1 MVDCSLLAKGFH
13 FGSDRRR
20 PSMQAGRDERPMR
33 VKSAAGNRSPG
44 HATDAL
50 ATRVER
56 RGPVVFPALL
66 LCDFG
71 HLAAEV
77 VRLEEAGAA
86 AIHLDIMD
94 GVFVPQLTYGQV
106 VVEAVRRAAT
116 VPVEVHLMVAEP
128 DRWLADY
135 ARLGADI
142 LTVHVEALPDA
153 ARTLDTIRRLGPR
166 AHLSISPKTPVDRA
180 LALLDHCDGVL
191 VMSVEPG
198 FGGQAFD
205 PAALGKLAA
214 LAKARSDGHGHVR
227 LCVDGGISETTIGP
241 VAAAG
246 AEYIVAG
253 SAVIR
258 SPDYAVAIRDL
269 ERIAGDAARAADH
282 PPRSLALDG

>member
-1 MVDCSLLAKGFH
+1 
-13 FGSDRRR
+13 
-20 PSMQAGRDERPMR
+20 MQAGRDERPIL
-33 VKSAAGNRSPG
+33 VKSAAGNCQSG
-44 HATDAL
+44 HRFDTL

-56 RGPVVFPALL
+56 HGPVVFPALL

-71 HLAAEV
+71 RLAAEV

-116 VPVEVHLMVAEP
+116 VPIEVHLMVAEP

-142 LTVHVEALPDA
+142 LTVHVEALPDP
-153 ARTLDTIRRLGPR
+153 ARTLDTIRGLGPR

-180 LALLDHCDGVL
+180 VALLDHCDGVL

-205 PAALGKLAA
+205 PAALGKLEA
-214 LAKARSDGHGHVR
+214 LADARSRIHRQLR
-227 LCVDGGISETTIGP
+227 LCVDGGISTSTVGA

-253 SAVIR
+253 SAVIK

-269 ERIAGDAARAADH
+269 ERIAGAAARATAH
-282 PPRSLALDG
+282 SPRSIPLDG